1 MKFLKA
7 IFNSIVE
14 WVTVAMIAIIAVT
27 AWNNYTQPKENHVE
41 EKPVFDV
48 YARDNT
54 SHLI

>member
-7 IFNSIVE
+7 IFNSIME